1 MAKAARGRKAN
12 AKKSNFT
19 VIEKIREYPKE
30 IADKVKS
37 YNEKYL
43 AEPIEKG
50 KKTLKTYNKKY
61 IVKTF
66 KKGRDY
72 LEKPYRKFTDRVDDL
87 LARGRD
93 MEKDALDKLDEL
105 WEDGRDFAYKI
116 PMVETLEKKVSNG
129 LKSLPGMVNMPNRG
143 EIQKLTRAVETL
155 NANLKS
161 LKTITT
167 L

>member
-1 MAKAARGRKAN
+1 MAKAAKSKKAK
-12 AKKSNFT
+12 AKKTNFA
-19 VIEKIREYPKE
+19 VVEKIKDYRDE

-43 AEPIEKG
+43 AEPMEKG

-61 IVKTF
+61 VVKTF

-72 LEKPYRKFTDRVDDL
+72 FKKPYREFADRMDEM
-87 LARGRD
+87 LAKGRD

-105 WEDGRDFAYKI
+105 WEDGRKFAYKI
-116 PMVETLEKKVSNG
+116 PMVETVEKKVSGG
-129 LKSLPGMVNMPNRG
+129 LRAIPGIVNMPSRV
-143 EIQKLTRAVETL
+143 EIEKLTRAMEKL
-155 NANLKS
+155 NANLKTF
-161 LKTITT
+161 KTTNP